1 MSVLKLTPRNAD
13 KVSMVHRADRTGQG
27 NASSRV
33 ILTPVYPFLGPI
45 PTHGLF
51 VGLGVLA
58 AAVVFVLEAR
68 RRGARDERLVFVVM
82 GALVGGAILMRMG
95 TWLQHVDLRENASI
109 TEQWLYGNR
118 SILGGLF
125 GAWAGVHVA
134 KRLTG

>member
-1 MSVLKLTPRNAD
+1 
-13 KVSMVHRADRTGQG
+13 MVHHVDSTGPGRLVRA
-27 NASSRV
+27 
-33 ILTPVYPFLGPI
+33 ILTPVYPSLGPI

-51 VGLGVLA
+51 VGLGVLV

-82 GALVGGAILMRMG
+82 GALVGGAVLMRMG

-125 GAWAGVHVA
+125 GA
-134 KRLTG
+134 